1 MPALYEYKA
10 LTRDGGHRTGRITA
24 PEVTAVEEFLREQEL
39 LPIEISAVKEK
50 RQVSLFGF
58 LKGADYEN
66 LIVFTNSLATMY
78 RAGIPLLRA
87 LTIIRVGRPQ
97 SRFNDAIDRLRAE
110 IQAGKQLS
118 DAMSQIPKVFSPVYV
133 SCVAAGEESGRLEN
147 TLDELALML
156 EHEMELTRQIK
167 SGVRYPLMVVGAIV
181 AAFFVLMNFVVP
193 RFVTFYST
201 FDAELPLPT
210 RIIMGTS
217 HFFSTYWPALLGLA
231 VIAGIIL
238 KKLLA
243 REEGRLWFDRQLL
256 KIPVLGRL
264 IIKGNVARFSL
275 MFRILVTSGL
285 PIVKS
290 VMMLAATVK
299 NTAIGAEIRRMG
311 GLFKQG
317 REIDAGSRDFEYF
330 PAQALHMLAIGL
342 ETGNLDVML
351 REIADHYS
359 KQVMYISRHLT
370 AIIEP
375 ILTLVMGAFV
385 LILALAIFLPMWNL
399 IKVFQG

>member
-10 LTRDGGHRTGRITA
+10 LARDGGHRTGRITA

-66 LIVFTNSLATMY
+66 LIMFTNSLATMH

-118 DAMSQIPKVFSPVYV
+118 DAMSEIPRVFSPVYV

-147 TLDELALML
+147 TLDELAVML
-156 EHEMELTRQIK
+156 EGEMELTRQIK

-193 RFVTFYST
+193 RFVSFYSA

-210 RIIMGTS
+210 RIIMGLS
-217 HFFSTYWPALLGLA
+217 HFFSTYWPVMLGLA
-231 VIAGIIL
+231 IIAGIAL

-299 NTAIGAEIRRMG
+299 NTAIGVEIRRVG
-311 GLFKQG
+311 DFFKQG
-317 REIDAGSRDFEYF
+317 REIDAGSEDFEYL